1 MDGSILEQK
10 NIRNYLLSKERYEKE
25 VSMNELKISVI
36 VSAYNEGKL
45 LSRCLE
51 SILQQTY
58 TNLEIIVI
66 DDGSTDDTSRI
77 LDQYAEKD
85 SRIVAIHQKN
95 AGLVA
100 VREKGISIASGEYVG
115 FVDGDDSIIPEMYER
130 LLKNAVKYGADIS
143 HCGMLYCFEDGRTK
157 PMHGTGKVQEME
169 CHEGQ
174 IALLQGK
181 LFEPSLCNKLFS
193 AKILKDS
200 CLDNTVVNNEDL
212 LRNFVLFQRV
222 EKSVL
227 EDFCGYMYWR
237 RNNSMSN
244 NNRKRQ
250 AWSDIIRARALIV
263 ENCCLEVKSA
273 AEACWLSSL
282 IGAYNNLLV
291 EDDLDSIGMRKWCRE
306 KLKMNQEYFSTL
318 PKRERIF
325 AYAIIG
331 FPHTYALL
339 QKFHQWIKQFQI
351 KRAAAV
357 IRKEKNEN

>member
-1 MDGSILEQK
+1 
-10 NIRNYLLSKERYEKE
+10 
-25 VSMNELKISVI
+25 
-36 VSAYNEGKL
+36 
-45 LSRCLE
+45 
-51 SILQQTY
+51 
-58 TNLEIIVI
+58 
-66 DDGSTDDTSRI
+66 
-77 LDQYAEKD
+77 
-85 SRIVAIHQKN
+85 
-95 AGLVA
+95 
-100 VREKGISIASGEYVG
+100 
-115 FVDGDDSIIPEMYER
+115 
-130 LLKNAVKYGADIS
+130 
-143 HCGMLYCFEDGRTK
+143 
-157 PMHGTGKVQEME
+157 
-169 CHEGQ
+169 
-174 IALLQGK
+174 
-181 LFEPSLCNKLFS
+181 
-193 AKILKDS
+193 
-200 CLDNTVVNNEDL
+200 
-212 LRNFVLFQRV
+212 
-222 EKSVL
+222 
-227 EDFCGYMYWR
+227 MYWR